1 MHFAWDA
8 EVPGWM
14 RRCMAVVE
22 RGVDVGGSE
31 IWLSQAA
38 DRAKE
43 TSHSNFHFWISSN
56 FPQAGS
62 EDHWQWL
69 LLAVGR
75 WIPLML
81 DSIVGVVVVRN
92 REVGWKI
99 VVSVRSSRVH
109 PRAVLPQCRTCRCSD
124 QWCGGTS
131 PSHRGTPLPMCYIC
145 LLSSGNKAP
154 ARSIL
159 SSQSSCSCWMIT
171 LKTCEFWKD
180 FSKPCFPGI
189 SSISWCEFSAPM
201 IV

>member
-1 MHFAWDA
+1 MH
-8 EVPGWM
+8 GGG
-14 RRCMAVVE
+14 RRG
-22 RGVDVGGSE
+22 GVDVGGSE

-69 LLAVGR
+69 LLAPKMNPSAR
-75 WIPLML
+75 QISWCWTRL
-81 DSIVGVVVVRN
+81 S
-92 REVGWKI
+92 GWSWSETGKSGERLLL
-99 VVSVRSSRVH
+99 VWEGSRVH
-109 PRAVLPQCRTCRCSD
+109 PRAVLPQCRTCHCSD

-131 PSHRGTPLPMCYIC
+131 PSHRGTPLPMWYIC
-145 LLSSGNKAP
+145 LQSSSGNKAP

-201 IV
+201 IA

>member
-14 RRCMAVVE
+14 RRCMAVVGE
-22 RGVDVGGSE
+22 GGGCGWQRNLIVPSGGPCQGD
-31 IWLSQAA
+31 IALQFPFLNFIQLSTSWLWGSLTM
-38 DRAKE
+38 
-43 TSHSNFHFWISSN
+43 TSV
-56 FPQAGS
+56 GS
-62 EDHWQWL
+62 EDESLWCWTRLSGWSWSETGKSGERL
-69 LLAVGR
+69 LLVWEG
-75 WIPLML
+75 
-81 DSIVGVVVVRN
+81 
-92 REVGWKI
+92 
-99 VVSVRSSRVH
+99 SRVH
-109 PRAVLPQCRTCRCSD
+109 PRAVLPQCRTCHCSD

-131 PSHRGTPLPMCYIC
+131 PSHRGTPLPMWYIC

-171 LKTCEFWKD
+171 LKTCEFLKD

-201 IV
+201 IA